1 MSSVKA
7 QPALT
12 QALGYDLQVDLRA
25 GPPSSV
31 GVPQVVERDAGEAC
45 RDHVVESSLV
55 ELGRFS

>member
-25 GPPSSV
+25 GAL